1 MIPELGQFLLVV
13 AFVASLAQSAVPL
26 WGAARR
32 DLRMMDVGANASL
45 VQGAAL
51 ILAFAVLVQAYVV
64 SDFSVANVAANS
76 HSAKPLLYRIA
87 GAWGNHEGSMLLWV
101 MVLALFGAG
110 VALFGRALPATLK
123 ARVLSVQG
131 MVGAAFL
138 LFILATSN
146 PFLRIDVP
154 PIDGGDLNPLLQDPG
169 LAFHPPMLYLGYVG
183 YSVTFA
189 FAVAALMEGRI
200 DAAWARWVRPWA
212 LFAWSALTLGIALGS
227 WWAYYELGWGG
238 FWFWDPVE
246 NASLLPWLAGTAL
259 LHSAIVVE
267 RRETL
272 KAWTVL
278 LAIIAFAMSLLGT
291 FIVRSGI
298 LTSVHAFANDPD
310 RGVFVLAIL
319 TLSVGGALALFAFR
333 AQHLKPAASFALM
346 SRETLLLINNLL
358 LAVLAATVLIG
369 TLFPIFAEA
378 AGFVASVGAPY
389 FHLTF
394 LPIAAVLVLLMPF
407 GPLFAWKRA
416 DVARAARALWLAF
429 GAALLLGILA
439 LLLIEGRP
447 AIAAFGLF
455 CGMWL
460 IFGAIAD
467 LGEKAQFARAG
478 FRAAFARLARLPR
491 SAIGGALAH
500 LGLGITIAGI
510 TGTAVWTT
518 ELVAAARPGDVLHV
532 AGYDVAFEG
541 TARALGPN
549 YISDRATLSF
559 HRDGDAPILLFPER
573 RFYPVQR
580 MATTEAA
587 ISASV
592 SRDIYAVLGDVNEDG
607 SFTLRI
613 HVNPLAP
620 WIWGGA
626 LVMALGGMLSL
637 ADRRLRIGVPA
648 RARAKVAA

>member
-1 MIPELGQFLLVV
+1 MIPELGQLLLAIALV
-13 AFVASLAQSAVPL
+13 AAMVQSVAPLA
-26 WGAARR
+26 GAARR
-32 DLRMMDVGANASL
+32 HTQWMDVGAQAAM
-45 VQGAAL
+45 VQGASL
-51 ILAFAVLVQAYVV
+51 TLAFATLVHAYVV

-76 HSAKPLLYRIA
+76 HSAKPLIYRIS
-87 GAWGNHEGSMLLWV
+87 GTWGNHEGSMLLWV
-101 MVLALFGAG
+101 LVLALFGAG
-110 VALFGRALPATLK
+110 VAAFGRNLPATLK
-123 ARVLSVQG
+123 ARVLGVQG
-131 MVGAAFL
+131 LVGVAFL

-146 PFLRIDVP
+146 PFLRLDP
-154 PIDGGDLNPLLQDPG
+154 PPLDGGDLNPLLQDPG
-169 LAFHPPMLYLGYVG
+169 LAFHPPMLYIGYVG
-183 YSVTFA
+183 FSVTFA
-189 FAVAALMEGRI
+189 FAVAALIEGRV

-278 LAIIAFAMSLLGT
+278 LAIIAFALSLLGT

-310 RGVFVLAIL
+310 RGIFVLAIL
-319 TLSVGGALALFAFR
+319 VLSVGGALVLFAFR
-333 AQHLKPAASFALM
+333 AQHLKPAASFAPM
-346 SRETLLLINNLL
+346 SRETLLLVNNLL
-358 LAVLAATVLIG
+358 LAALAGTVLIG
-369 TLFPIFAEA
+369 TLFPIMAEA

-394 LPIAAVLVLLMPF
+394 LPMAALLVLLMPF
-407 GPLFAWKRA
+407 GPLFSWKRA

-429 GAALLLGILA
+429 GGALLLAVLA
-439 LLLIEGRP
+439 LVMIEGRP

-460 IFGAIAD
+460 IFGAFVD
-467 LGEKAQFARAG
+467 LAEK
-478 FRAAFARLARLPR
+478 ARLARTGIRAGLRRLVALPR

-500 LGLGITIAGI
+500 LGLGVTIAGI
-510 TGTAVWTT
+510 TGTVVWTT
-518 ELVAAARPGDVLHV
+518 ELVTAARPGDVLHV
-532 AGYDVAFEG
+532 AGYDVEFAG
-541 TARALGPN
+541 TTRALGPN
-549 YISDRATLSF
+549 YISDRAELVF
-559 HRDGDAPILLFPER
+559 YRDGGEALRLFPER

-580 MATTEAA
+580 TATTEAA
-587 ISASV
+587 ISASLSGDV
-592 SRDIYAVLGDVNEDG
+592 YAVLGDANDDG
-607 SFTLRI
+607 TFTLRI
-613 HVNPLAP
+613 HINPLAP

-626 LVMALGGMLSL
+626 LVMSLGGAISLS
-637 ADRRLRIGVPA
+637 DRRLRIAVPA
-648 RARAKVAA
+648 RKQAQVAA